1 MKRRKIISWLA
12 WILMTVAAIL
22 MAVALLTDNAPGDTD
37 AAARRMGSAVSERMA
52 VLEGFIDRALESDPD
67 AWMDLEG
74 LPRDMVVYRYTD
86 DSLTAWRHQFTVL
99 SDDISP
105 QNRMRNLNNL
115 QNVMRSPLTDVS
127 EQVRFQNFGPRWYL
141 AESRTAGRIKV
152 IAGLEILNTATF
164 GGINPALHPDKRF
177 SIKPLSEAG
186 GSAVS
191 LNGQPVFK
199 LMDDVLQEDPVLP
212 YSELIWLALGLY
224 LLASYLLLTARHNLR
239 TYLILMGL
247 LAFFMSSFYLW
258 GRTLK
263 GSTPLF
269 SPALYADGA
278 LMDSLGT
285 LLIVNLSLFMGVLY
299 TYAIRMDIFR
309 RLYGK
314 GKGTDACFV
323 GGVTIVLLSIL
334 VHVHRSLRSIIMNS
348 NICLELYKFDRL
360 TPWSGMVLLSLMLLL
375 LCIPL
380 LLQLMGPV
388 IRSRT
393 GWRFDALSRPARVV
407 FAALASVYLVAATAT
422 LGLRKEENT
431 VKIWATRL
439 AMDRDIT
446 LEIQLRQ
453 VEEAIARDP
462 VIASLS
468 ALDNSAGI
476 ILNRLSENYLVRV
489 AQNNDITVSVTDGST
504 LSPGL
509 RAYIQDRIGDGTPI
523 SSYFYYSRNN
533 NGQGRYTG
541 RFYFYNRR
549 YGGSSILV
557 GVEPKSNREDRGYA
571 SLLGYSAP
579 GQVILPA
586 RYAYAKYVNGH
597 LATFK
602 GNFDDKHYT
611 RFVNEIT
618 DDETI
623 IISRPKIEAS
633 NYLVSIF
640 FLLLLFY
647 VLTYFMTWSHRR
659 RSQLFEQNYYKSR
672 INFVLL
678 ASLVLTLIVMAVI
691 SVLFVN
697 RRNDANLKT
706 MMSDKINAIQ
716 TLVQMRSRFVKDFSD
731 LPAQEVAGIL
741 DDAGS
746 VTKTDITLYSTAG
759 RLLRS
764 TTPEI
769 FDRMLLGTRMRGD
782 AYRNIVHEHMR
793 YWIHKERF
801 GKQSCYFMYAPIFNG
816 DGDMIA
822 ILGAPYNDK
831 NYDFETEAVLHSV
844 SIFTLFFMLL
854 ILARFTIARVVDKM
868 FRPLVEM
875 GRKMNETDLNHPEYI
890 VYERD
895 DEISSLVRAYNLMVH
910 DLYDSTRQLTQAERD
925 KAWATMA
932 RQVAH
937 EIKNPLTPIKLQIQQ
952 LIRLKT
958 NGNPVWEDRFDNV
971 SKEVLAQI
979 DILAETASE
988 FSTFAKLYTEDPVE
1002 FDLDKLLKE
1011 EIGLFDSRD
1020 DIELSYMGL
1029 EGTLIHGPKPQ
1040 LTRVFVNLMSNAIQ
1054 AVESRL
1060 ESGEGDP
1067 RGHVL
1072 VSLRHSTKDGFYDI
1086 VVEDDGPGVDDENR
1100 SRLFTPNFT
1109 TKSKGTGLGL
1119 AISRSILE
1127 KCNAEISYSKSFNL
1141 GGACFTVRYPKGA

>member
-141 AESRTAGRIKV
+141 AESRSNGRIKV
-152 IAGLEILNTATF
+152 IAGLEILNTTAF
-164 GGINPALHPDKRF
+164 GGINPELHPDKRF
-177 SIKPLSEAG
+177 SIQPLSEAG

-199 LMDDVLQEDPVLP
+199 LMDDVLEEDPVLP

-393 GWRFDALSRPARVV
+393 GWRFDALSRPSRVV
-407 FAALASVYLVAATAT
+407 FASLASLYLVAAAAT
-422 LGLRKEENT
+422 LGLQKEENT

-453 VEEAIARDP
+453 VEEAIA
-462 VIASLS
+462 
-468 ALDNSAGI
+468 GI
-476 ILNRLSENYLVRV
+476 R
-489 AQNNDITVSVTDGST
+489 
-504 LSPGL
+504 
-509 RAYIQDRIGDGTPI
+509 
-523 SSYFYYSRNN
+523 
-533 NGQGRYTG
+533 
-541 RFYFYNRR
+541 
-549 YGGSSILV
+549 
-557 GVEPKSNREDRGYA
+557 
-571 SLLGYSAP
+571 SLLRCRPWTTAP
-579 GQVILPA
+579 
-586 RYAYAKYVNGH
+586 
-597 LATFK
+597 
-602 GNFDDKHYT
+602 
-611 RFVNEIT
+611 
-618 DDETI
+618 
-623 IISRPKIEAS
+623 AS
-633 NYLVSIF
+633 S
-640 FLLLLFY
+640 
-647 VLTYFMTWSHRR
+647 
-659 RSQLFEQNYYKSR
+659 
-672 INFVLL
+672 
-678 ASLVLTLIVMAVI
+678 
-691 SVLFVN
+691 
-697 RRNDANLKT
+697 
-706 MMSDKINAIQ
+706 
-716 TLVQMRSRFVKDFSD
+716 
-731 LPAQEVAGIL
+731 
-741 DDAGS
+741 
-746 VTKTDITLYSTAG
+746 
-759 RLLRS
+759 
-764 TTPEI
+764 
-769 FDRMLLGTRMRGD
+769 
-782 AYRNIVHEHMR
+782 
-793 YWIHKERF
+793 
-801 GKQSCYFMYAPIFNG
+801 
-816 DGDMIA
+816 
-822 ILGAPYNDK
+822 
-831 NYDFETEAVLHSV
+831 
-844 SIFTLFFMLL
+844 
-854 ILARFTIARVVDKM
+854 
-868 FRPLVEM
+868 
-875 GRKMNETDLNHPEYI
+875 
-890 VYERD
+890 
-895 DEISSLVRAYNLMVH
+895 
-910 DLYDSTRQLTQAERD
+910 
-925 KAWATMA
+925 
-932 RQVAH
+932 
-937 EIKNPLTPIKLQIQQ
+937 
-952 LIRLKT
+952 
-958 NGNPVWEDRFDNV
+958 
-971 SKEVLAQI
+971 
-979 DILAETASE
+979 
-988 FSTFAKLYTEDPVE
+988 
-1002 FDLDKLLKE
+1002 
-1011 EIGLFDSRD
+1011 
-1020 DIELSYMGL
+1020 
-1029 EGTLIHGPKPQ
+1029 
-1040 LTRVFVNLMSNAIQ
+1040 
-1054 AVESRL
+1054 
-1060 ESGEGDP
+1060 
-1067 RGHVL
+1067 
-1072 VSLRHSTKDGFYDI
+1072 
-1086 VVEDDGPGVDDENR
+1086 
-1100 SRLFTPNFT
+1100 
-1109 TKSKGTGLGL
+1109 
-1119 AISRSILE
+1119 
-1127 KCNAEISYSKSFNL
+1127 
-1141 GGACFTVRYPKGA
+1141 